1 MILKHKFGIDEY
13 LAKRESK
20 IVEVE
25 YDSQAMINP
34 HILLAG
40 STGTG
45 KSHQLRELL
54 ERASMYMDGDS
65 SIDIFDVHAELDIG
79 QASVVKYSAQTGF
92 GYNPLIINP
101 DVHSG
106 GVLNSINNFIRLI
119 NTTTVQLGTKQQA
132 TLRYLMIDLYAKH
145 GITEDNVR
153 SWRIAYENQPSIQDL
168 IDFTRNKILTMQFG
182 TESIATNIQ
191 SITRLVKSI
200 RSSKLN
206 EAARQRLSVQGQSVQ
221 EELSAED
228 AADEEAVKEMES
240 QVDKLNEKTENLFQQ
255 FLKGIKT
262 GDELDIFFKYNNK
275 EVMLSLVE
283 RLTTINSA
291 GIFNHN
297 PPPFESSVRCH
308 EIMSLGDDFQKLFV
322 YMRLEAIF
330 REARDRGHTSGIR
343 YIIVLDEAHKFFK
356 DESDNIIN
364 IIAKEGR
371 KFGIALWCASQ
382 SPTHF
387 SEEFLINTACIVL
400 LGIHSSYWDMAVKR
414 LRIKLENLK
423 YTKPKKVVSI
433 KMQLKG
439 ASDPQFRNV
448 VLASYES
455 QFHDELG
462 KQRAA

>member
-1 MILKHKFGIDEY
+1 MRLQHKFGIDQY
-13 LAKRESK
+13 AAKQQGK
-20 IVEVE
+20 TTEVI
-25 YDSQAMINP
+25 YDSDAMINP
-34 HILLAG
+34 HVLLAG

-54 ERASMYMDGDS
+54 DRASMYIDGDS

-79 QASVVKYSAQTGF
+79 QASVVKYSAQTGY

-106 GVLNSINNFIRLI
+106 GVLNSINNFIRLV

-132 TLRYLMIDLYAKH
+132 TLRYLMIDLYAER

-153 SWRIAYENQPSIQDL
+153 SWRMAYEKQPSIQDL
-168 IDFTRNKILTMQFG
+168 IDFTRTKVLTTQFG
-182 TESIATNIQ
+182 TDSIATNVQ
-191 SITRLVKSI
+191 SITRLVKGI
-200 RSSKLN
+200 RRSKLH
-206 EAARQRLSVQGQSVQ
+206 EAARQKLSVQGHAVN
-221 EELSAED
+221 EDLSAEE
-228 AADEEAVKEMES
+228 AADQGSVEEMES
-240 QVDKLNEKTENLFQQ
+240 QLDKLNEKTENMFQL
-255 FLKGIKT
+255 FLKGLKT
-262 GDELDIFFKYNNK
+262 GDELDVFFKYNNK
-275 EVMLSLVE
+275 EVMMSLVE

-297 PPPFESSVRCH
+297 PPPFDSNVRCH

-330 REARDRGHTSGIR
+330 REARDRGHTSEIR
-343 YIIVLDEAHKFFK
+343 YIVVLDEAHKFFK

-414 LRIKLENLK
+414 LRIKLDNLK
-423 YTKPKKVVSI
+423 WTKPKKVVSI

-439 ASDPQFRNV
+439 ASDPQFRSV

-455 QFHDELG
+455 EFLAEIAQG
-462 KQRAA
+462 RAA